1 MKFRLR
7 LWSALFVVAACSPKA
22 DGESDSDTQTGSET
36 AGSTSGTSDG
46 SVSVGHSQTSAN
58 PSEPVTTT
66 AGQTVTTASP
76 TSEGTTLVTEG
87 SATDGDPS
95 DTFPGTVSTVTT
107 DVISTSIGPDSFT
120 TGFTTGGF
128 CNDPPGQP
136 QNASCTDASGCGC
149 ESGKC
154 FVVPALGGFCGECLG
169 DDDCPDGGCT
179 VPNPVAGTG
188 ALCNLGKAGDGCESD
203 AACND
208 PTAQDCSP
216 VLQVPGIITVATCG
230 ECKTDADCPAQ
241 APHCTPDY
249 DIADFTGQKK
259 CKAPD
264 SVPNN
269 AGCDADGT
277 GNQACASGFCGEA
290 SVMGLLKLGIC
301 GECINDADCPV
312 GQQCTDPAVDLDMSA
327 LIGSV
332 CM

>member
-1 MKFRLR
+1 MKLRLR
-7 LWSALFVVAACSPKA
+7 LWSALFVVVACSPKA
-22 DGESDSDTQTGSET
+22 DGESASDTQTSTET
-36 AGSTSGTSDG
+36 AGSTSGASDG

-76 TSEGTTLVTEG
+76 TTFVTEG

-95 DTFPGTVSTVTT
+95 DTLPGTVSTVTT
-107 DVISTSIGPDSFT
+107 EVISTSIGPDSFS

-128 CNDPPGQP
+128 CNDVPGQP
-136 QNASCTDASGCGC
+136 QNAPCTDASGCGC

-154 FVVPALGGFCGECLG
+154 FVVPAIGGFCGECLG
-169 DDDCPDGGCT
+169 DGDCPDGGCT
-179 VPNPVAGTG
+179 APNPVAGVG
-188 ALCNLGKAGDGCESD
+188 AVCNLGKAGDGCESD

-208 PTAQDCSP
+208 PTSQDCSP
-216 VLQVPGIITVATCG
+216 VLEVPGIITVATCG

-249 DIADFTGQKK
+249 DIGDFTGQMK

-269 AGCDADGT
+269 GGCDFDGT
-277 GNQACASGFCGEA
+277 GDQACASGFCGEA
-290 SVMGLLKLGIC
+290 SVMNLLKLGIC
-301 GECINDADCPV
+301 GQCNSDADCPV
-312 GQQCTDPAVDLDMSA
+312 GQQCTDPAVDLDLGA